1 MVNYNDIKDAIIYN
15 HPILGDITI
24 DYLLNELQEC
34 LKRQIKFEDDIYYIL
49 KHFNYDDEI
58 IASLF
63 NSSKTN
69 FMNFLLS
76 LIKNEN

>member
-24 DYLLNELQEC
+24 DYLLNELQKC
-34 LKRQIKFEDDIYYIL
+34 LKRQIKFENDIYYIL

-63 NSSKTN
+63 NSSETD
-69 FMNFLLS
+69 FMIFLLN